1 LRYTEV
7 NTGGE
12 AGDCGVADTSE
23 GVAPMK
29 GPAVSDR
36 RRTLVAVL
44 AAALTLASIHGG
56 RLTAQTPGSPAP
68 AAPSPAKPLVVAS
81 IYPLYD
87 FARNVASDRA
97 EVVVLVPAGVE
108 PHDWEP
114 SPRDLVQLQRA
125 RLFVYNGA
133 GLEPW
138 VDKLSHDIRR
148 GGVVAVNATEGFPLL
163 EARKGGHDHHE
174 PKYASGKS
182 KGRAAALDPHVWL
195 DPTLAKGQVER
206 IRDGLARV
214 DPANAAHYAE
224 SAGAYASRLDA
235 LDLAFKAGLRDCAR
249 RDVVVSHAAFAYLT
263 GRYRLSMLPVMGL
276 APESEPSP
284 AELAGLVR
292 LARRRQVKYILFET
306 LVNAKLAE
314 TLAREVGAKTL
325 VLNPVEGLTREQ
337 AAAGASYLS
346 LMEENLK
353 NLRTA
358 LDCR

>member
-1 LRYTEV
+1 
-7 NTGGE
+7 
-12 AGDCGVADTSE
+12 
-23 GVAPMK
+23 M
-29 GPAVSDR
+29 SDR

-44 AAALTLASIHGG
+44 AAALTLPCADGG
-56 RLTAQTPGSPAP
+56 RPAAQTPSAPAL

-81 IYPLYD
+81 VYPLYD
-87 FARNVASDRA
+87 FARNVAGERA
-97 EVVVLVPAGVE
+97 EVVALVPAGVE

-138 VDKLSHDIRR
+138 VDKLVRDIQR
-148 GGVVAVNATEGFPLL
+148 GGAVAVNATEGLPLVK
-163 EARKGGHDHHE
+163 ASKDGHDHHE
-174 PKYASGKS
+174 PKDAWGKS
-182 KGRAAALDPHVWL
+182 KARVAALDPHVWL
-195 DPTLAKGQVER
+195 DPTMARGQVER

-214 DPANAAHYAE
+214 DPASAAHYAE
-224 SAGAYASRLDA
+224 RARAYATRLDA
-235 LDLAFKAGLRDCAR
+235 LDAAFKAGLRDCAR

-263 GRYRLSMLPVMGL
+263 GRYRLAMLPIMGL

-284 AELAGLVR
+284 AELAALVR
-292 LARRRQVKYILFET
+292 LAKRRQVKYIFFET

-337 AAAGASYLS
+337 AVAGASYLS

-353 NLRTA
+353 NLRMA
-358 LDCR
+358 LDCT